1 MKPLLNYCWE
11 QCESNWLCKHSD
23 LLWST
28 QCSEKDDKSHFLV
41 ATHFSNSHLLIAG
54 VQLWKLEERPN
65 VGSMLLRLNF
75 STDVAPRLLF
85 LKDIGVED
93 SRFGYIISHN
103 PFILT
108 ESLENLHARWDEG
121 METIDAFFIFAKII
135 NTQSAEISHSSRCNH
150 VLYTSIVT
158 GQVIFLL
165 CSLNNVPIFP
175 LFAKGELS
183 QVKEVQ
189 CWDCCVHGVQSSVS
203 AQLQCEEAGQQ
214 TGVLSAATEPQCF

>member
-150 VLYTSIVT
+150 MYYT
-158 GQVIFLL
+158 
-165 CSLNNVPIFP
+165 
-175 LFAKGELS
+175 
-183 QVKEVQ
+183 
-189 CWDCCVHGVQSSVS
+189 
-203 AQLQCEEAGQQ
+203 LQ
-214 TGVLSAATEPQCF
+214 